1 MFYLRDLPKYEALRQ
16 RAARY
21 PEIDPRAFEAFLV
34 LMRVGSDLLDGLE
47 AYLGSKG
54 MSQGKF
60 SILMLLN
67 RDPDVGIS
75 PSDLADRSGVTRA
88 TVTGLLDGLSRE
100 KLVSREDDT
109 GDRRKAVVRLTSRG
123 RKLLD
128 TILPEYYRHVSELM
142 GGLSDEEKVSLVEL
156 LGRVNQRVGALWTA
170 AGKTTGPRTASS
182 RGGDKSAGAT
192 DVSGA
197 AGPA

>member
-47 AYLGSKG
+47 AYLNSKG

-67 RDPDVGIS
+67 RDPDVGVS

-88 TVTGLLDGLSRE
+88 TITGLLDGLSRE

-128 TILPEYYRHVSELM
+128 GLLPEYYRHVAELM
-142 GGLSDEEKVSLVEL
+142 GGLSDDEKVLLVDL
-156 LGRVNQRVGALWTA
+156 LNRVNQRVGALWSA
-170 AGKTTGPRTASS
+170 AGKTTGPRTGNS
-182 RGGDKSAGAT
+182 GGDKSASAT

-197 AGPA
+197 AGRA

>member
-34 LMRVGSDLLDGLE
+34 LMRVGTDLIDGLE
-47 AYLGSKG
+47 AYLAIRC

-60 SILMLLN
+60 TISMLLN
-67 RDPDVGIS
+67 RDPDVGVS
-75 PSDLADRSGVTRA
+75 PSDLAERSGVTRA
-88 TVTGLLDGLSRE
+88 TITGLLDGLTRE

-123 RKLLD
+123 RKTLD
-128 TILPEYYRHVSELM
+128 GILPEYYRQVAELM
-142 GGLSDEEKVSLVEL
+142 GDLSDEEKATIVHL
-156 LGRVNQRVGALWTA
+156 LTRVNQRVIALWTA
-170 AGKTTGPRTASS
+170 AGKTIGPRT
-182 RGGDKSAGAT
+182 GDNSADSAGAA
-192 DVSGA
+192 SAG
-197 AGPA
+197 GPA

>member
-47 AYLGSKG
+47 AYLNSKG

-67 RDPDVGIS
+67 RDPDAGIS

-88 TVTGLLDGLSRE
+88 TITGLLDGLSRE
-100 KLVSREDDT
+100 KLVVREDDL
-109 GDRRKAVVRLTSRG
+109 GDRRKAVVRLTARG
-123 RKLLD
+123 HKLLD
-128 TILPEYYRHVSELM
+128 SMLPDYYQQVAELM
-142 GGLSDEEKVSLVEL
+142 GDLSEDEKAQLVSVLGKVNSR
-156 LGRVNQRVGALWTA
+156 LGDLWAA
-170 AGKTTGPRTASS
+170 AGKSGGNQRAVDISDTA
-182 RGGDKSAGAT
+182 D
-192 DVSGA
+192 
-197 AGPA
+197 PA

>member
-47 AYLGSKG
+47 AYLASKG

-60 SILMLLN
+60 TILMLLN
-67 RDPDVGIS
+67 RDPDAGVS

-88 TVTGLLDGLSRE
+88 TITGLLDGLSRE

-109 GDRRKAVVRLTSRG
+109 GDRRKAVVRLTARG
-123 RKLLD
+123 RKTLD
-128 TILPEYYRHVSELM
+128 GILPEYYRHVAELM
-142 GGLSDEEKVSLVEL
+142 GGLSDDEKATLVDL
-156 LGRVNQRVGALWTA
+156 LGRVNQRVAALWSA
-170 AGKTTGPRTASS
+170 AGKTTGPRTGANDKTAS
-182 RGGDKSAGAT
+182 AA

-197 AGPA
+197 KAPA

>member
-47 AYLGSKG
+47 AYLNSKG

-88 TVTGLLDGLSRE
+88 TITGLLDGLSRE

-123 RKLLD
+123 RKMLD
-128 TILPEYYRHVSELM
+128 TILPEYYRHVAELM
-142 GGLSDEEKVSLVEL
+142 GGLSDDEKVLLVDL
-156 LGRVNQRVGALWTA
+156 LKRVNQRVSALWTA
-170 AGKTTGPRTASS
+170 AGKTTGPRTANS
-182 RGGDKSAGAT
+182 GDDKSASAT